1 MRAKMIAMGL
11 APGMLMAGL
20 IMAGGCSTDTPSATT
35 RPAMLAE
42 SARAEKSGAQ
52 LWTDNCMRCH
62 NLRGPET
69 YSAMQWEVAMHH
81 MRLRANLT
89 GQETRKITEFLKSAS

>member
-1 MRAKMIAMGL
+1 MRTKLIAITLLVGGL
-11 APGMLMAGL
+11 ALGAM
-20 IMAGGCSTDTPSATT
+20 IIGGCTTNSSSATT
-35 RPAMLAE
+35 RSASLA
-42 SARAEKSGAQ
+42 AEKSGAQ

-69 YSAMQWEVAMHH
+69 YSATQWEVAVHH

-89 GQETRKITEFLKSAS
+89 GQETRKVTDFLKSAS

>member
-1 MRAKMIAMGL
+1 MRTRMIAMSL
-11 APGMLMAGL
+11 AAGMLSVGA
-20 IMAGGCSTDTPSATT
+20 IVTGGCATTPTASATT
-35 RPAMLAE
+35 RPASLA
-42 SARAEKSGAQ
+42 AEKSGAQ